1 MFRAIIGFRHFT
13 AVKAIAL
20 AGAFAFAAPA
30 AKADDA
36 AAAATDDTNG
46 AFLIGLFNQ
55 ACVPNRG
62 NTDKIHAFAFE
73 HHFTPIAN
81 PAALEIFVGP
91 GDKGMA
97 WQVPSPTHQHFA
109 LSIRGTTEACV
120 VWAQTADPAF
130 VEAAFVKEVE
140 AIAKPG
146 IEIKKNPDEST
157 DTPVGLAK
165 TVSYLIWASDTK
177 KGFAFTLTTAERSGG
192 PFQASIQIAK
202 VAIE

>member
-1 MFRAIIGFRHFT
+1 MARAISGFLTSPAKTF
-13 AVKAIAL
+13 AVCGLLAIL
-20 AGAFAFAAPA
+20 ATPARADEPAPA
-30 AKADDA
+30 AGE
-36 AAAATDDTNG
+36 DTNG

-55 ACVPNRG
+55 ACLPNRG
-62 NTDKIHAFAFE
+62 NAEKVHAFAEGHQFA
-73 HHFTPIAN
+73 PIHN
-81 PAALEIFVGP
+81 PAALDVFVGP

-120 VWAQTADPAF
+120 VWAQTADAAF

-146 IEIKKNPDEST
+146 IEIRKNPEET
-157 DTPVGLAK
+157 ADTPVGKAK
-165 TVSYLIWASDTK
+165 TITYLVLTADTK
-177 KGFAFTLTTAERSGG
+177 KGFAFSLTTAERAGG

-202 VAIE
+202 VAAE